1 MGIPKL
7 NQYLRDN
14 CKKGIESRSLNSLRG
29 KPIVIDASIYLY
41 RYLSENALIEN
52 LYLMIT
58 KLRLF
63 NIPAIFV
70 FDGKPPIEKYDEIER
85 RYQKKISSKQEYDKI
100 YEIYK
105 NSHDIHERS
114 KLKYTLDCLRRQF
127 IKLTTENII
136 EAKQLIISYG
146 MQYID
151 APGEADIICAKLVQ
165 KKIAYACLSED
176 MDMFV
181 YGCKRVLRYLSLMNS
196 TVIFY
201 DLDVILSELNISFKN
216 FRDIC
221 LISGS
226 DYEKNMNRNIYKT
239 FKMFDKYV
247 KQIRNNKQE
256 NISFYNWLIDN
267 TSYISSNFDIEKLEN
282 MFDLTTI
289 NMKDIE
295 LDKIYIRQV
304 DSDILT
310 EILSNNGFIF
320 I

>member
-1 MGIPKL
+1 M
-7 NQYLRDN
+7 
-14 CKKGIESRSLNSLRG
+14 
-29 KPIVIDASIYLY
+29 
-41 RYLSENALIEN
+41 
-52 LYLMIT
+52 
-58 KLRLF
+58 
-63 NIPAIFV
+63 
-70 FDGKPPIEKYDEIER
+70 
-85 RYQKKISSKQEYDKI
+85 
-100 YEIYK
+100 
-105 NSHDIHERS
+105 
-114 KLKYTLDCLRRQF
+114 KYTLDCLRRQF
-127 IKLTTENII
+127 IKLTTENIT

-201 DLDVILSELNISFKN
+201 DLDVILSELNISFTN

-247 KQIRNNKQE
+247 KQIRNNRQE
-256 NISFYNWLIDN
+256 NISFYNWLINN

>member
-1 MGIPKL
+1 M
-7 NQYLRDN
+7 
-14 CKKGIESRSLNSLRG
+14 
-29 KPIVIDASIYLY
+29 
-41 RYLSENALIEN
+41 
-52 LYLMIT
+52 
-58 KLRLF
+58 
-63 NIPAIFV
+63 
-70 FDGKPPIEKYDEIER
+70 
-85 RYQKKISSKQEYDKI
+85 
-100 YEIYK
+100 
-105 NSHDIHERS
+105 
-114 KLKYTLDCLRRQF
+114 KYTLDCLRRQF

-256 NISFYNWLIDN
+256 NISFYNWLINN

>member
-1 MGIPKL
+1 
-7 NQYLRDN
+7 
-14 CKKGIESRSLNSLRG
+14 
-29 KPIVIDASIYLY
+29 
-41 RYLSENALIEN
+41 
-52 LYLMIT
+52 
-58 KLRLF
+58 
-63 NIPAIFV
+63 
-70 FDGKPPIEKYDEIER
+70 
-85 RYQKKISSKQEYDKI
+85 
-100 YEIYK
+100 
-105 NSHDIHERS
+105 
-114 KLKYTLDCLRRQF
+114 
-127 IKLTTENII
+127 
-136 EAKQLIISYG
+136 
-146 MQYID
+146 
-151 APGEADIICAKLVQ
+151 
-165 KKIAYACLSED
+165 
-176 MDMFV
+176 MFV

-256 NISFYNWLIDN
+256 NISFYNWLINN

-310 EILSNNGFIF
+310 EILSNNGFISSN
-320 I
+320 ISN

>member
-1 MGIPKL
+1 
-7 NQYLRDN
+7 
-14 CKKGIESRSLNSLRG
+14 
-29 KPIVIDASIYLY
+29 
-41 RYLSENALIEN
+41 
-52 LYLMIT
+52 
-58 KLRLF
+58 
-63 NIPAIFV
+63 
-70 FDGKPPIEKYDEIER
+70 
-85 RYQKKISSKQEYDKI
+85 
-100 YEIYK
+100 
-105 NSHDIHERS
+105 
-114 KLKYTLDCLRRQF
+114 
-127 IKLTTENII
+127 
-136 EAKQLIISYG
+136 
-146 MQYID
+146 
-151 APGEADIICAKLVQ
+151 
-165 KKIAYACLSED
+165 

-181 YGCKRVLRYLSLMNS
+181 YGCKKLLRYLSLMNS

-256 NISFYNWLIDN
+256 NISFYNWLINN